1 MPYLTPEHADEYA
14 RRGTLAEAL
23 ERWVALVAAAGAD
36 GLDSDPKHHEGY
48 ARALGVSVDEFY
60 TVLQLAEKAD
70 RVRTVQPNAGGRGQ
84 GTPTKEET
92 AAAIERAG
100 LVAP

>member
-14 RRGTLAEAL
+14 RRGTLAAAV

-36 GLDSDPKHHEGY
+36 GLDSDVTRHEGY
-48 ARALGVSVDEFY
+48 ARALGVTVDEFY

-70 RVRTVQPNAGGRGQ
+70 RVRRVEPIVRAHGTGTVVAEMRAEGESRG
-84 GTPTKEET
+84 
-92 AAAIERAG
+92 
-100 LVAP
+100 